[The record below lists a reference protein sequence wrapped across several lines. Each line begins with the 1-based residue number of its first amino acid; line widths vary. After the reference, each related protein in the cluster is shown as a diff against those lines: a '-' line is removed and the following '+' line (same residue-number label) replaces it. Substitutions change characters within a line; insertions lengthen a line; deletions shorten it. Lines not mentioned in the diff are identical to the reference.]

1 MRKLILVLL
10 GSVSIILCE
19 QVSVDTSGSDSSGD
33 GSVTS
38 PFRTIQFAI
47 EHNNTSNGDIIL
59 VGPGTYTE
67 NINFRGKDI
76 TVGSLTLTTGNKS
89 YVSETIIDGGSPSN
103 SDSASVVTFIGGETS
118 SAKLV
123 GFTIQNGSG
132 IKVGSNRY
140 GGGIYTSNSS
150 PSLKHL
156 VINNNANSSGVTF
169 LYGAGIYFNDSDA
182 ILDSS
187 LISNNGESNV
197 GYGGGIYI
205 GNKSNLSLD
214 SVKVNNNKANS
225 GGGVF
230 LPKKL
235 KNANPVFKR
244 VEIISN
250 EAINGGGVWGGG
262 KSGRLKIYNSKVA
275 NNIATGN
282 GGGFYMIQAT
292 NQIELYDTIITGNEK
307 QVDRKGYI
315 LENSPNSSCIVAFVE
330 AISKAQKMIYS
341 SFHFFILIISY
352 IQK

>member
-1 MRKLILVLL
+1 MRKSILVLL

-33 GSVTS
+33 GSVAS

-76 TVGSLTLTTGNKS
+76 TVGSLTLTTGDKS
-89 YVSETIIDGGSPSN
+89 YVSETIIDGGSPTN
-103 SDSASVVTFIGGETS
+103 ADSASVVSFVSGETS

-132 IKVGSNRY
+132 TKGSSYKY
-140 GGGIYTSNSS
+140 GGGIYTNNSS

-169 LYGAGIYFNDSDA
+169 LYGAGIYFNASDA

-187 LISNNGESNV
+187 LISNNGETNV

-205 GNKSNLSLD
+205 GNNTVDSITLVNVNGLPTGISLSCNSSNCSYEADTVGCADIFGTTNLI
-214 SVKVNNNKANS
+214 
-225 GGGVF
+225 GQH
-230 LPKKL
+230 P
-235 KNANPVFKR
+235 
-244 VEIISN
+244 ISFD
-250 EAINGGGVWGGG
+250 INGWIHINFLGINIPFD
-262 KSGRLKIYNSKVA
+262 LFI
-275 NNIATGN
+275 NNLG
-282 GGGFYMIQAT
+282 
-292 NQIELYDTIITGNEK
+292 
-307 QVDRKGYI
+307 
-315 LENSPNSSCIVAFVE
+315 
-330 AISKAQKMIYS
+330 
-341 SFHFFILIISY
+341 HF
-352 IQK
+352 